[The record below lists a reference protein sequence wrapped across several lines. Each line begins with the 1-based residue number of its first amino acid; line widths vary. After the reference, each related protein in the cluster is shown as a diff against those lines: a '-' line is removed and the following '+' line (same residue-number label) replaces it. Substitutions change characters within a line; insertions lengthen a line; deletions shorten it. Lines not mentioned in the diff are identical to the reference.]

1 MSLNVISQLTFTT
14 TLEDIE
20 ECFSFMCNTM
30 FNHNRDGT
38 INNYN
43 YDTFRDMQDINILNG
58 LLLECNGLIDALLN
72 DDENTIL
79 EMKTNGLIK
88 PDLLW
93 ITYIILNHI
102 LLCSRDKIIRGN
114 LLRNTRIIDLFID
127 LGLEKELLTLAIS
140 GERLRDISIQ
150 CRDSYDILEENLF
163 VVKYLVPKYVF
174 PNTLVADEYD
184 YETQTYTKAFTPL
197 EYWHDYSNETM
208 SISPPF
214 DIEIFEKNEDIRIYL
229 EECLDHFYN
238 VVKATLIFQK
248 YYRKARDDPRYR
260 LCKNI
265 LNYEYKL
272 IMSL

>member
-1 MSLNVISQLTFTT
+1 MSSNVISKLTFAT

-20 ECFSFMCNTM
+20 ECLSFMHSNM

-43 YDTFRDMQDINILNG
+43 YDTFRDMKDINILNG
-58 LLLECNGLIDALLN
+58 LLLECNRLIDALLN
-72 DDENTIL
+72 DEEQTIL
-79 EMKTNGLIK
+79 EMKKNRLIK

-93 ITYIILNHI
+93 IIYIILNHR

-114 LLRNTRIIDLFID
+114 LQRNTRIIDLFID

-140 GERLRDISIQ
+140 GERLRDLSYHI
-150 CRDSYDILEENLF
+150 RDSYDILEENLF

-184 YETQTYTKAFTPL
+184 YEKRTYTKAFTPL

-214 DIEIFEKNEDIRIYL
+214 DIETFEKNQDIRIYL
-229 EECLDHFYN
+229 EECIDNFNYII
-238 VVKATLIFQK
+238 KATLIFQK
-248 YYRKARDDPRYR
+248 YYRIARYDPRYL
-260 LCKNI
+260 LCKKIVND
-265 LNYEYKL
+265 EYKL
-272 IMSL
+272 IMGL

>member
-1 MSLNVISQLTFTT
+1 MSSRLTFTT

-20 ECFSFMCNTM
+20 KCLSFMHSNM
-30 FNHNRDGT
+30 FNHTRDGF

-58 LLLECNGLIDALLN
+58 LLIECNGLIDALLN
-72 DDENTIL
+72 NDEKIIL

-93 ITYIILNHI
+93 ITYIILNHG
-102 LLCSRDKIIRGN
+102 LLYSRDNIICGK
-114 LLRNTRIIDLFID
+114 LQSNTRIIDLFID

-140 GERLRDISIQ
+140 GERLRDISRHR
-150 CRDSYDILEENLF
+150 RDSYDILEENIF

-184 YETQTYTKAFTPL
+184 YEKQTYTKAFTPL

-214 DIEIFEKNEDIRIYL
+214 DRETFEKNQDIRIYL
-229 EECLDHFYN
+229 EECIDNFNYII
-238 VVKATLIFQK
+238 KATLIFQK
-248 YYRKARDDPRYR
+248 YYRIARYNPQYK
-260 LCKNI
+260 LCRQIIND
-265 LNYEYKL
+265 EYKL
-272 IMSL
+272 IMGL